1 MDSQGKQDETGAK
14 HLKLSRTLAVAQGRR
29 VPKKIEKKQ
38 SNKEQTRSRDAQG
51 GKDNA
56 MTKEG
61 LNAIMNEANPGE
73 DITKVGKVA

>member
-29 VPKKIEKKQ
+29 VPKKIENKQ
-38 SNKEQTRSRDAQG
+38 SNKEQTRSRG
-51 GKDNA
+51 GKDKA

-61 LNAIMNEANPGE
+61 LNASMNEANPGE